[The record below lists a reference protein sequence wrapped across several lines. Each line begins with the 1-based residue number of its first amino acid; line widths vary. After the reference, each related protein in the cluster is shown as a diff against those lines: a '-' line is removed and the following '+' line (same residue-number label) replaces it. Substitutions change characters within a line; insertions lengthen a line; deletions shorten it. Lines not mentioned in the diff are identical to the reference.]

1 MGRLKDKSLGYTLQY
16 ATRMAMAILQERIK
30 EHNVAVGQFPIL
42 VHLWEEQGITQKAL
56 CNLIR
61 VEQPTLANTLK
72 RMERDGLIKR
82 VPDKE
87 DKRQW
92 RIYLTQRALDLKE
105 VLQEESR
112 SVNQIIVGE
121 MNETEQKE
129 FMRLIGIVTSTLK
142 DELSK
147 GMKNKAATQ
156 CYGHK
161 KNNKKDG
168 V

>member
-1 MGRLKDKSLGYTLQY
+1 MNQLKEKSLGFTFHYT
-16 ATRMAMAILQERIK
+16 TRMAMALLQERIK
-30 EHNVAVGQFPIL
+30 HYNVAVGQFPIL

-56 CNLIR
+56 RDLIR

-82 VPDKE
+82 VPDEE

-92 RIYLTQRALDLKE
+92 RIYLTQRALDIKE
-105 VLQEESR
+105 ALQEASR
-112 SVNQIIVGE
+112 SVNEIIIGG

-129 FMRLIGIVTSTLK
+129 FMRLIGIITSTLEK
-142 DELSK
+142 KLSK
-147 GMKNKAATQ
+147 
-156 CYGHK
+156 
-161 KNNKKDG
+161 D